1 VCEKNISKIIKLEE
15 NKFSLKNLGIFIFM
29 VVLSIKIFTID
40 FSKIQVD
47 ISTILSLAISFF
59 AIWLSVIF
67 YFKADEAS
75 NRFYNET
82 YKFIKDT
89 SIMLGKI
96 EATFGEKLSN
106 VEKSLDRG
114 HNSFDKEKFE
124 ELIKEKENIEKEK
137 NDLLKEKENIKME
150 LLNSQEKI
158 EQFANKISDDI
169 KEKRQI
175 ILELEKQR
183 KQNEILEA
191 KNKEL
196 ETINTKE
203 QDITENIS
211 REQKVFILPRILFLD
226 FYKFMEM
233 NGAIS
238 EIVTAIRMMD
248 IRIIKNY
255 FTQFIESIDGRNARL
270 LLHRRNIIN
279 IDEDLIKCN
288 LKIIKEIFLRN
299 RF

>member
-1 VCEKNISKIIKLEE
+1 MCEKNIIKTIKSEE
-15 NKFSLKNLGIFIFM
+15 NKFSLKNLGIFIVM
-29 VVLSIKIFTID
+29 IVLSIKIFTID

-169 KEKRQI
+169 KEKSQI
-175 ILELEKQR
+175 ILELEKQKR
-183 KQNEILEA
+183 QNKILEA

-211 REQKVFILPRILFLD
+211 REQKVFILPRALFLD
-226 FYKFMEM
+226 FYKFIEM

-255 FTQFIESIDGRNARL
+255 FIQFIESIDGRNARF
-270 LLHRRNIIN
+270 LLHRRNIVN
-279 IDEDLIKCN
+279 IDEDLIKYN
-288 LKIIKEIFLRN
+288 LKAIKEIFLRN